1 VLQAH
6 IKAYDLMKKRQA
18 GDDVPTPEFKK
29 PMWMILE
36 FRLVTPNGCRVQSV
50 PILSDEAAWHS
61 PGRGGPSV
69 ERASAEYARHPGL
82 SGVEADVRNDGND
95 GS

>member
-36 FRLVTPNGCRVQSV
+36 FRLVTPNG
-50 PILSDEAAWHS
+50 
-61 PGRGGPSV
+61 
-69 ERASAEYARHPGL
+69 
-82 SGVEADVRNDGND
+82 
-95 GS
+95 